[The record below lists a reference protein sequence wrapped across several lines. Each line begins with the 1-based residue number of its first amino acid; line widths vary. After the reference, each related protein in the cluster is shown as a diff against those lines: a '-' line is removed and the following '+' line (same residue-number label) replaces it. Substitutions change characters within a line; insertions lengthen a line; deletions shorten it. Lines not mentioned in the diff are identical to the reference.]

1 MTRTLCPAIPFNFT
15 LTCRV
20 RADPRGLELSPTR
33 LSPLQ
38 KLFTSPRDPLYSQP
52 ALNSGVP
59 IPPLLR
65 FHNLLEQ
72 LTKLRKAL
80 YLHLLAYRKGYNS
93 RTTEGKRCLRQDMGE
108 RTGVSMP
115 SLGVS
120 PFRHSSN
127 LEALHYLGIFMEVL
141 VNRLGGLNHW
151 SVVT

>member
-1 MTRTLCPAIPFNFT
+1 MKVKLLSRVRPSAIPWTAAFQAPPSMGFS
-15 LTCRV
+15 RQ
-20 RADPRGLELSPTR
+20 E
-33 LSPLQ
+33 
-38 KLFTSPRDPLYSQP
+38 YW
-52 ALNSGVP
+52 SGVP
-59 IPPLLR
+59 LPSP
-65 FHNLLEQ
+65 NLLEQ

-108 RTGVSMP
+108 RTGVSLP

-120 PFRHSSN
+120 PFRHSSS

>member
-1 MTRTLCPAIPFNFT
+1 MQILLPLEVQGPSIRWTLSDVFLSFT
-15 LTCRV
+15 CLLSHV
-20 RADPRGLELSPTR
+20 RLFATPWIAACQAPLSMDF
-33 LSPLQ
+33 SWQ
-38 KLFTSPRDPLYSQP
+38 GHW
-52 ALNSGVP
+52 SGVP
-59 IPPLLR
+59 LPSP
-65 FHNLLEQ
+65 NLLEQ

-108 RTGVSMP
+108 RTGVSLP

-120 PFRHSSN
+120 PFRHSSS

>member
-1 MTRTLCPAIPFNFT
+1 MKVKLLSRVRPSAIPWTAAFQAPPSMGFS
-15 LTCRV
+15 RQ
-20 RADPRGLELSPTR
+20 E
-33 LSPLQ
+33 
-38 KLFTSPRDPLYSQP
+38 YW
-52 ALNSGVP
+52 SGVP
-59 IPPLLR
+59 LPSP
-65 FHNLLEQ
+65 NLLEQ